1 MKKYKNVLTTYK
13 KMSIVYLIL
22 GILISWLSAVTI
34 FYFQKIIDSSSL
46 LVVDKKAVLFYALTI
61 IFVPILS
68 YLDEYPKNY
77 LANNLYFH
85 YKQESLKKVSL
96 IRYDHYVN
104 SGFGVLL
111 QRIENGA
118 TAGKQVI
125 FDFYFRIVRELI
137 PDILFNVFF
146 ILLINKKLIMYLLI
160 GYLVV
165 FFTTKFL
172 LKFLYDMKESILVN
186 EEQINRVLS
195 RGIMELV
202 TFRINK
208 RYEKELADLN
218 ILINETV
225 VSRTRIALIH
235 ELFFTLFAVLVSL
248 IKILVVCLFIF
259 NQLEGSIGTLVAL
272 IIYIDK
278 IYSPIAIFNVLYVQ
292 FKMNSVSFN
301 RLIEFLELENEDNLI
316 NGYYEVEPIECIKLK
331 NISYSIDETLIL
343 DTIFLQFEKGKKYA
357 LIGESG
363 AGKSTLVKLI
373 VGLIKPTKGTIRFN
387 QRNLT
392 ELNFNSLYEKVT
404 YISQDSP
411 IFDGSL
417 RENIIFDKKVN
428 DDKVVEMLKTCR
440 LEKYYNQL
448 EHGLDEQL
456 GEKGVKLSGGQKQR
470 IALARMAFSD
480 SDLIILDEAT
490 SALDH
495 LTEKAVM
502 QSMLPFFENKIV
514 VFITHK
520 TNFLESIDQII
531 CLKNGLVIEEGSYD
545 ELIEKQGYFYELK
558 QNSKKE

>member
-1 MKKYKNVLTTYK
+1 MKKYKNILATYK
-13 KMSIVYLIL
+13 KMSIVYLIS
-22 GILISWLSAVTI
+22 GILISWLSAATI

-46 LVVDKKAVLFYALTI
+46 LVVDKKAVLFYGLTL

-96 IRYDHYVN
+96 IRYDRYVN
-104 SGFGVLL
+104 IGFGVLL

-118 TAGKQVI
+118 TAGKQVV

-172 LKFLYDMKESILVN
+172 YGMKESILVN

-208 RYEKELADLN
+208 RYEKELAELN

-292 FKMNSVSFN
+292 FKMNSVSFD

-316 NGYYEVEPIECIKLK
+316 NGYYEVDPIEFINLE

-343 DTIFLQFEKGKKYA
+343 DTIFLQFEKGKRYA

-387 QRNLT
+387 QRNIT

-417 RENIIFDKKVN
+417 RENIIFDKKVS
-428 DDKVVEMLKTCR
+428 DDKVIEMLKTCR
-440 LEKYYNQL
+440 LEKYFNQL

-470 IALARMAFSD
+470 IAFARMAFSD

-502 QSMLPFFENKIV
+502 QNILPFFENKIV
-514 VFITHK
+514 IFITHK
-520 TNFLESIDQII
+520 MNFLESIDQII

-545 ELIEKQGYFYELK
+545 ELIEKQGYLYELK

>member
-1 MKKYKNVLTTYK
+1 MKKYKNILATYK
-13 KMSIVYLIL
+13 KMSIVYLIS

-46 LVVDKKAVLFYALTI
+46 LVVDKKAVLFYGLTL

-96 IRYDHYVN
+96 IRYDRYVN
-104 SGFGVLL
+104 IGFGVLL

-118 TAGKQVI
+118 TAGKQVV

-172 LKFLYDMKESILVN
+172 LKFLYGMKESILVN

-208 RYEKELADLN
+208 RYEKELAELN

-292 FKMNSVSFN
+292 FKMNSVSFD

-316 NGYYEVEPIECIKLK
+316 NGYYEVDPIEFINLE
-331 NISYSIDETLIL
+331 NISYSVDETLIL
-343 DTIFLQFEKGKKYA
+343 DTIFLQFEKGKRYA

-387 QRNLT
+387 QRNIT

-417 RENIIFDKKVN
+417 RENIIFDKKVS
-428 DDKVVEMLKTCR
+428 DDKVIEMLKTCR
-440 LEKYYNQL
+440 LEKYFNQL

-470 IALARMAFSD
+470 IAFARMAFSD

-502 QSMLPFFENKIV
+502 QNILPFFENKIV
-514 VFITHK
+514 IFITHK
-520 TNFLESIDQII
+520 MNFLESIDQII
-531 CLKNGLVIEEGSYD
+531 CLKNGLVIKEGSYD
-545 ELIEKQGYFYELK
+545 ELIEKQGYLYELK

>member
-1 MKKYKNVLTTYK
+1 M
-13 KMSIVYLIL
+13 
-22 GILISWLSAVTI
+22 
-34 FYFQKIIDSSSL
+34 
-46 LVVDKKAVLFYALTI
+46 
-61 IFVPILS
+61 
-68 YLDEYPKNY
+68 
-77 LANNLYFH
+77 
-85 YKQESLKKVSL
+85 
-96 IRYDHYVN
+96 
-104 SGFGVLL
+104 
-111 QRIENGA
+111 
-118 TAGKQVI
+118 
-125 FDFYFRIVRELI
+125 
-137 PDILFNVFF
+137 
-146 ILLINKKLIMYLLI
+146 
-160 GYLVV
+160 
-165 FFTTKFL
+165 
-172 LKFLYDMKESILVN
+172 
-186 EEQINRVLS
+186 
-195 RGIMELV
+195 
-202 TFRINK
+202 
-208 RYEKELADLN
+208 
-218 ILINETV
+218 
-225 VSRTRIALIH
+225 
-235 ELFFTLFAVLVSL
+235 VSL

-292 FKMNSVSFN
+292 FKMNSVSFD

-316 NGYYEVEPIECIKLK
+316 NGYYEVDPIEFINLE

-343 DTIFLQFEKGKKYA
+343 DTIFLQFEKGKRYA

-387 QRNLT
+387 QRNIT

-417 RENIIFDKKVN
+417 RENIIFDKKVS
-428 DDKVVEMLKTCR
+428 DDKVIEMLKTCR
-440 LEKYYNQL
+440 LEKYFNQL

-470 IALARMAFSD
+470 IAFARMAFSD

-502 QSMLPFFENKIV
+502 QNILPFFENKIV
-514 VFITHK
+514 IFITHK
-520 TNFLESIDQII
+520 MNFLESIDQII

-545 ELIEKQGYFYELK
+545 ELIEKQGYLYELK

>member
-1 MKKYKNVLTTYK
+1 
-13 KMSIVYLIL
+13 
-22 GILISWLSAVTI
+22 
-34 FYFQKIIDSSSL
+34 
-46 LVVDKKAVLFYALTI
+46 
-61 IFVPILS
+61 
-68 YLDEYPKNY
+68 
-77 LANNLYFH
+77 
-85 YKQESLKKVSL
+85 
-96 IRYDHYVN
+96 
-104 SGFGVLL
+104 
-111 QRIENGA
+111 
-118 TAGKQVI
+118 
-125 FDFYFRIVRELI
+125 
-137 PDILFNVFF
+137 
-146 ILLINKKLIMYLLI
+146 
-160 GYLVV
+160 
-165 FFTTKFL
+165 
-172 LKFLYDMKESILVN
+172 MKESLRLRLDQLSDRH
-186 EEQINRVLS
+186 EELTALLADVEVISDNKRFRQLS
-195 RGIMELV
+195 REHSDLSEITEVWTKYKQAEADIETAEAMLSDPDFKEMAV
-202 TFRINK
+202 EENK
-208 RYEKELADLN
+208 ENKAIIASLEAELN

-292 FKMNSVSFN
+292 FKMNSVSFD

-316 NGYYEVEPIECIKLK
+316 NGYYEVDPIEFINLE
-331 NISYSIDETLIL
+331 NISYSVDETLIL
-343 DTIFLQFEKGKKYA
+343 DTIFLQFEKGKRYA

-387 QRNLT
+387 QRNIT

-417 RENIIFDKKVN
+417 RENIIFDKKVS
-428 DDKVVEMLKTCR
+428 DDKVIEMLKTCR
-440 LEKYYNQL
+440 LEKYFNQL

-470 IALARMAFSD
+470 IAFARMAFSD

-502 QSMLPFFENKIV
+502 QNILPFFENKIV
-514 VFITHK
+514 IFITHK
-520 TNFLESIDQII
+520 MNFLESIDQII

-545 ELIEKQGYFYELK
+545 ELIEKQGYLYELK